1 MRVKW
6 AVLLISASP
15 LLGPVNVSAQDPV
28 TLSGSQLD
36 GILPTYQLD
45 PTQYQLRVAVDAVA
59 VADPDRARNT
69 LLTVDAEALEA
80 QQMPGEEP
88 EVRCTPARRA
98 LLASAGRS
106 NSPGDP
112 TSQQGLALTTLS
124 APPRQSATTEASRL
138 AAATRDP
145 AITGGAASPPQT
157 RSVMASRSQPAAVS
171 NAGSSGRQVGA
182 RSTRPAATA
191 SLGSSGRQVARS
203 RPGLPQPRAW
213 VERPTGRR
221 EHRPAATASLG
232 SSMRRAAPDSNP
244 PPTTTSAGAAGK
256 RAPAAAVASRAA
268 TIEVPIRTVRSDN
281 PSRSSGA
288 GAVRAASRADASGIV
303 ARVRS
308 QVSRALSAVP
318 GGAFRL
324 R

>member
-15 LLGPVNVSAQDPV
+15 LLGPVNVSAQNPV

-36 GILPTYQLD
+36 GIVPTYQLD

-69 LLTVDAEALEA
+69 LLTDDAEALQA

-106 NSPGDP
+106 DSPGDP

-124 APPRQSATTEASRL
+124 APPRQSAT
-138 AAATRDP
+138 DP
-145 AITGGAASPPQT
+145 AITGGAASPAQT
-157 RSVMASRSQPAAVS
+157 GSVMASRSQPAAVS

-182 RSTRPAATA
+182 RST
-191 SLGSSGRQVARS
+191 
-203 RPGLPQPRAW
+203 
-213 VERPTGRR
+213 
-221 EHRPAATASLG
+221 RPAATASLG

-268 TIEVPIRTVRSDN
+268 KTEVPIRTVRSDN
-281 PSRSSGA
+281 PARSSGA
-288 GAVRAASRADASGIV
+288 GAVRAASGANASDIV

-308 QVSRALSAVP
+308 QVNRTLSAVP

>member
-36 GILPTYQLD
+36 GIVPTYQLD

-69 LLTVDAEALEA
+69 LLTDDAEALQA

-106 NSPGDP
+106 DSPGDP

-138 AAATRDP
+138 AAATPDP
-145 AITGGAASPPQT
+145 AITRGAASPAQT
-157 RSVMASRSQPAAVS
+157 GSVMASRSQPAAVS

-182 RSTRPAATA
+182 RST
-191 SLGSSGRQVARS
+191 
-203 RPGLPQPRAW
+203 
-213 VERPTGRR
+213 
-221 EHRPAATASLG
+221 RPAATASLG

>member
-1 MRVKW
+1 MRVKR
-6 AVLLISASP
+6 ALLLISASP
-15 LLGPVNVSAQDPV
+15 LLGAVNVSAQNPV

-36 GILPTYQLD
+36 GIVPTYQLD
-45 PTQYQLRVAVDAVA
+45 PTQYQLRVVVDAVA

-69 LLTVDAEALEA
+69 LLTDDAEVLEA

-106 NSPGDP
+106 DP
-112 TSQQGLALTTLS
+112 PADPASQQGLALTTLA
-124 APPRQSATTEASRL
+124 APPRQSATTESSRL
-138 AAATRDP
+138 AAATPDP
-145 AITGGAASPPQT
+145 AFSGGAASPAQT
-157 RSVMASRSQPAAVS
+157 GSVMASRSQPAAVS

-191 SLGSSGRQVARS
+191 SLGSS
-203 RPGLPQPRAW
+203 
-213 VERPTGRR
+213 
-221 EHRPAATASLG
+221 
-232 SSMRRAAPDSNP
+232 MRRAAPDSN
-244 PPTTTSAGAAGK
+244 PTTTSAGAAGK

-268 TIEVPIRTVRSDN
+268 KTEVPIRAVRSTD

-288 GAVRAASRADASGIV
+288 GAVRAASGANASDIV

-308 QVSRALSAVP
+308 QVNRTLSEVP
-318 GGAFRL
+318 AGAFRL

>member
-15 LLGPVNVSAQDPV
+15 LLGPVNVSAQNPV

-36 GILPTYQLD
+36 GIVPTYQLD
-45 PTQYQLRVAVDAVA
+45 PTQHQLRVVVDAVA

-69 LLTVDAEALEA
+69 LLTDDAEALQA

-106 NSPGDP
+106 DSPGDP

-138 AAATRDP
+138 AAATPDP
-145 AITGGAASPPQT
+145 AITGGAASPAQT
-157 RSVMASRSQPAAVS
+157 GSVIASRSQPAAVS

-182 RSTRPAATA
+182 RST
-191 SLGSSGRQVARS
+191 
-203 RPGLPQPRAW
+203 
-213 VERPTGRR
+213 
-221 EHRPAATASLG
+221 RPAATASLG

-268 TIEVPIRTVRSDN
+268 KTEVPIRTVRSGN
-281 PSRSSGA
+281 PARSSGA
-288 GAVRAASRADASGIV
+288 GAVRAASGTNPSDIV

-308 QVSRALSAVP
+308 QVNRTLSAVP
-318 GGAFRL
+318 GGTFRL

>member
-36 GILPTYQLD
+36 GIVPTYQLD

-69 LLTVDAEALEA
+69 LLTDDAEALEA

-106 NSPGDP
+106 DSPGDP

-138 AAATRDP
+138 AAATPDP

-182 RSTRPAATA
+182 KSTRPAATA
-191 SLGSSGRQVARS
+191 SLGSSGRQVGAKS
-203 RPGLPQPRAW
+203 
-213 VERPTGRR
+213 T
-221 EHRPAATASLG
+221 RPAATASLG

>member
-36 GILPTYQLD
+36 GIVPTYQLD

-69 LLTVDAEALEA
+69 LLTDDAEALEA

-106 NSPGDP
+106 DSPGDP

-138 AAATRDP
+138 AAATPDP

-191 SLGSSGRQVARS
+191 SLGSSGRQVGAKS
-203 RPGLPQPRAW
+203 
-213 VERPTGRR
+213 T
-221 EHRPAATASLG
+221 RPAATASLG

>member
-36 GILPTYQLD
+36 GIVPTYQLD

-69 LLTVDAEALEA
+69 LLTDDAEALEA

-106 NSPGDP
+106 DSPGDP

-124 APPRQSATTEASRL
+124 APSRQSATTEASRL
-138 AAATRDP
+138 AAATPDP
-145 AITGGAASPPQT
+145 AITRGAASPPQT
-157 RSVMASRSQPAAVS
+157 GSVMASRSQPAAVS

-182 RSTRPAATA
+182 RST
-191 SLGSSGRQVARS
+191 
-203 RPGLPQPRAW
+203 
-213 VERPTGRR
+213 
-221 EHRPAATASLG
+221 RPAATASLG

-268 TIEVPIRTVRSDN
+268 KTEIPIRTVRSDN
-281 PSRSSGA
+281 PARSSGA
-288 GAVRAASRADASGIV
+288 GAVRAASGANASDIV

-308 QVSRALSAVP
+308 QVNRTLSAVP

>member
-1 MRVKW
+1 MHVKW

-28 TLSGSQLD
+28 TLSGPQLD
-36 GILPTYQLD
+36 GIVPTYRLD
-45 PTQYQLRVAVDAVA
+45 PTQYQLRVAVNAVA

-69 LLTVDAEALEA
+69 LLTDDAEALEA

-106 NSPGDP
+106 DSPGDP
-112 TSQQGLALTTLS
+112 ISQQGLALTTLS

-138 AAATRDP
+138 AAATPDP

-157 RSVMASRSQPAAVS
+157 GSVMASRSQPAAVS

-182 RSTRPAATA
+182 RST
-191 SLGSSGRQVARS
+191 
-203 RPGLPQPRAW
+203 
-213 VERPTGRR
+213 
-221 EHRPAATASLG
+221 RPAATASLG

-268 TIEVPIRTVRSDN
+268 KTEVPIRTVRSDN
-281 PSRSSGA
+281 PSRSPGA
-288 GAVRAASRADASGIV
+288 GAVRAASGANASDIV

-308 QVSRALSAVP
+308 QVNRTLSAVP
-318 GGAFRL
+318 GGTFRL

>member
-36 GILPTYQLD
+36 GIVPTYQLD
-45 PTQYQLRVAVDAVA
+45 PTQHQLRVVVDAIA
-59 VADPDRARNT
+59 LADPDQARNT
-69 LLTVDAEALEA
+69 LLTDDAEALEA

-88 EVRCTPARRA
+88 DLRCTPARRA

-106 NSPGDP
+106 HSPGDP

-138 AAATRDP
+138 AAATPDP
-145 AITGGAASPPQT
+145 AITGGAASPPQMG
-157 RSVMASRSQPAAVS
+157 SVMASRSKPAAVS

-182 RSTRPAATA
+182 RST
-191 SLGSSGRQVARS
+191 
-203 RPGLPQPRAW
+203 
-213 VERPTGRR
+213 
-221 EHRPAATASLG
+221 RPAATASLG

-268 TIEVPIRTVRSDN
+268 KTEVPIRTVRSDN
-281 PSRSSGA
+281 PARSSGA
-288 GAVRAASRADASGIV
+288 GAVRAASGANASDIV

-318 GGAFRL
+318 GGTFRL

>member
-15 LLGPVNVSAQDPV
+15 LLGPVNVSAQNPV

-36 GILPTYQLD
+36 GIVPTYQLD

-69 LLTVDAEALEA
+69 LLTDDAEALEA

-106 NSPGDP
+106 DSPGDP

-138 AAATRDP
+138 AAATPDP
-145 AITGGAASPPQT
+145 AITGGAASPPET

-191 SLGSSGRQVARS
+191 SLGSS
-203 RPGLPQPRAW
+203 
-213 VERPTGRR
+213 
-221 EHRPAATASLG
+221 
-232 SSMRRAAPDSNP
+232 MRRAAPDSNP

-256 RAPAAAVASRAA
+256 RAPAAASRAPK
-268 TIEVPIRTVRSDN
+268 IEVPIRTVRSDN

-288 GAVRAASRADASGIV
+288 GAVRAASGANASDIV

-308 QVSRALSAVP
+308 QVNRTLSAVR
-318 GGAFRL
+318 GGTFRL

>member
-36 GILPTYQLD
+36 GIVPTYQLD

-69 LLTVDAEALEA
+69 LLTDDAEALEA

-106 NSPGDP
+106 DSPGDP

-138 AAATRDP
+138 AAATPDP

-191 SLGSSGRQVARS
+191 SLGSS
-203 RPGLPQPRAW
+203 
-213 VERPTGRR
+213 
-221 EHRPAATASLG
+221 
-232 SSMRRAAPDSNP
+232 MRRAAPDSNP

-256 RAPAAAVASRAA
+256 RAPAAAVASRGAK
-268 TIEVPIRTVRSDN
+268 TEIPIRTVRSDN

-288 GAVRAASRADASGIV
+288 GAVRAASGANASDIV

-308 QVSRALSAVP
+308 QVNRTLSVVP
-318 GGAFRL
+318 GGTFRL

>member
-1 MRVKW
+1 MHVKW

-15 LLGPVNVSAQDPV
+15 LLGPVNVSAQNPV

-36 GILPTYQLD
+36 GIVPTYQLD
-45 PTQYQLRVAVDAVA
+45 PTQHQLRVVVDAIA
-59 VADPDRARNT
+59 LADPDRARNT
-69 LLTVDAEALEA
+69 LLTDDAEVLEA

-88 EVRCTPARRA
+88 DLRCTPARRA

-106 NSPGDP
+106 DSPGDP

-138 AAATRDP
+138 AAATPDP
-145 AITGGAASPPQT
+145 AITRGAASPAQT
-157 RSVMASRSQPAAVS
+157 GSVMASRSQPAAVS

-182 RSTRPAATA
+182 RST
-191 SLGSSGRQVARS
+191 
-203 RPGLPQPRAW
+203 
-213 VERPTGRR
+213 
-221 EHRPAATASLG
+221 RPAATASLG

-256 RAPAAAVASRAA
+256 RAPAAAVASRGAK
-268 TIEVPIRTVRSDN
+268 TEIPIRTVRSDN
-281 PSRSSGA
+281 PARSSGA
-288 GAVRAASRADASGIV
+288 GAVRAASGANASDIV

-308 QVSRALSAVP
+308 QVNRTLSAVP
-318 GGAFRL
+318 GGTFRL

>member
-15 LLGPVNVSAQDPV
+15 LLGPVNVSAQNPV

-36 GILPTYQLD
+36 GIVPTYQLD

-69 LLTVDAEALEA
+69 LLTDDAEALEA

-106 NSPGDP
+106 DSPGDP
-112 TSQQGLALTTLS
+112 TSQQGLALTTLA

-138 AAATRDP
+138 AAATPDP
-145 AITGGAASPPQT
+145 AITGGAASPAQT
-157 RSVMASRSQPAAVS
+157 GSVMASRSQPAAVS

-182 RSTRPAATA
+182 RST
-191 SLGSSGRQVARS
+191 
-203 RPGLPQPRAW
+203 
-213 VERPTGRR
+213 
-221 EHRPAATASLG
+221 RPAATASLG

-256 RAPAAAVASRAA
+256 RAPAAAVASRGAK
-268 TIEVPIRTVRSDN
+268 TEIPIRTVRSDN

-288 GAVRAASRADASGIV
+288 GAVRAASGANASDIV

-308 QVSRALSAVP
+308 QVNRTLSAVP
-318 GGAFRL
+318 GGTFRL

>member
-36 GILPTYQLD
+36 GIVPTYQLD

-69 LLTVDAEALEA
+69 LLTDDAEALEA

-106 NSPGDP
+106 NSPGHP

-138 AAATRDP
+138 AAATPDP

-182 RSTRPAATA
+182 KST
-191 SLGSSGRQVARS
+191 
-203 RPGLPQPRAW
+203 
-213 VERPTGRR
+213 
-221 EHRPAATASLG
+221 RPAATASLG

-318 GGAFRL
+318 GGTFRL

>member
-69 LLTVDAEALEA
+69 LLTDDAEALEA

-106 NSPGDP
+106 DSPGDP

-138 AAATRDP
+138 AAATPDP

-182 RSTRPAATA
+182 RST
-191 SLGSSGRQVARS
+191 
-203 RPGLPQPRAW
+203 
-213 VERPTGRR
+213 
-221 EHRPAATASLG
+221 RPAATASLG

>member
-15 LLGPVNVSAQDPV
+15 LLGPVNVSAQNPV
-28 TLSGSQLD
+28 SLSGSQLD
-36 GILPTYQLD
+36 GIVPTYQLD

-59 VADPDRARNT
+59 VTDPDRVRDA
-69 LLTVDAEALEA
+69 LLTDDAEAMEA
-80 QQMPGEEP
+80 QRMPAEEP

-98 LLASAGRS
+98 LLALAGRS
-106 NSPGDP
+106 ESPGEL
-112 TSQQGLALTTLS
+112 TSQQRPALTTSS
-124 APPRQSATTEASRL
+124 APLRRSADTGTSRL
-138 AAATRDP
+138 AAASPESSVIGR
-145 AITGGAASPPQT
+145 AASPAQ
-157 RSVMASRSQPAAVS
+157 RVSASTGSSQPTAVR

-191 SLGSSGRQVARS
+191 SLGSS
-203 RPGLPQPRAW
+203 
-213 VERPTGRR
+213 
-221 EHRPAATASLG
+221 
-232 SSMRRAAPDSNP
+232 MRRAAPDSNP
-244 PPTTTSAGAAGK
+244 SPTTTSAGAAGK
-256 RAPAAAVASRAA
+256 RAPAAAVASRAPK
-268 TIEVPIRTVRSDN
+268 IEVPIRTVRSDN

-288 GAVRAASRADASGIV
+288 GAVRAASGASASDIV

-308 QVSRALSAVP
+308 QVNRTLSAVP

>member
-36 GILPTYQLD
+36 GIVPTYQLD

-69 LLTVDAEALEA
+69 LLTDDAEALEA

-106 NSPGDP
+106 DSPGDP

-138 AAATRDP
+138 AAATPDP

-191 SLGSSGRQVARS
+191 SLGSSGRQVGAKSRPGLPQPRASGRAADRSARS
-203 RPGLPQPRAW
+203 RPGLPQPRASGRACG
-213 VERPTGRR
+213 ERPRTAIHLRRPRAQAPPASERPRRRWRAGRR
-221 EHRPAATASLG
+221 QSRCRFVRCVRTTLRGRLEPALCGPHRERTPQAS
-232 SSMRRAAPDSNP
+232 
-244 PPTTTSAGAAGK
+244 
-256 RAPAAAVASRAA
+256 
-268 TIEVPIRTVRSDN
+268 
-281 PSRSSGA
+281 
-288 GAVRAASRADASGIV
+288 
-303 ARVRS
+303 
-308 QVSRALSAVP
+308 
-318 GGAFRL
+318 
-324 R
+324 

>member
-36 GILPTYQLD
+36 GIVPTYQLD

-69 LLTVDAEALEA
+69 LLTDDAEALEA

-106 NSPGDP
+106 DSPGDP

-138 AAATRDP
+138 AAATPDP

-182 RSTRPAATA
+182 KST
-191 SLGSSGRQVARS
+191 
-203 RPGLPQPRAW
+203 
-213 VERPTGRR
+213 
-221 EHRPAATASLG
+221 RPAATASLG

-268 TIEVPIRTVRSDN
+268 KIEVPIRTVRSDN

-288 GAVRAASRADASGIV
+288 GAVRAASGANASDIV

-308 QVSRALSAVP
+308 QVNRALSAVP

>member
-36 GILPTYQLD
+36 GIVPTYQLD

-69 LLTVDAEALEA
+69 LLTDDAEALEA

-106 NSPGDP
+106 DLPGDP

-138 AAATRDP
+138 AAATPDP

-157 RSVMASRSQPAAVS
+157 GSVMASRSQPAAVS

-182 RSTRPAATA
+182 KST
-191 SLGSSGRQVARS
+191 
-203 RPGLPQPRAW
+203 
-213 VERPTGRR
+213 
-221 EHRPAATASLG
+221 RPAATASLG

-268 TIEVPIRTVRSDN
+268 TIEVPICTVRSDN

-318 GGAFRL
+318 GGTFRL

>member
-6 AVLLISASP
+6 AVLLISASL
-15 LLGPVNVSAQDPV
+15 LLGPV

-36 GILPTYQLD
+36 GIVPTYQLD

-69 LLTVDAEALEA
+69 LLTDDAEALEA

-106 NSPGDP
+106 DSPGDP

-138 AAATRDP
+138 AAATPDP

-191 SLGSSGRQVARS
+191 SLGSSGRQVGAKS
-203 RPGLPQPRAW
+203 
-213 VERPTGRR
+213 T
-221 EHRPAATASLG
+221 RPAATASLG

>member
-36 GILPTYQLD
+36 GIVPTYQLD

-69 LLTVDAEALEA
+69 LLTDDAEALEA

-106 NSPGDP
+106 DSPGDP

-138 AAATRDP
+138 AAATPDP

-157 RSVMASRSQPAAVS
+157 A
-171 NAGSSGRQVGA
+171 
-182 RSTRPAATA
+182 
-191 SLGSSGRQVARS
+191 LGYG
-203 RPGLPQPRAW
+203 
-213 VERPTGRR
+213 
-221 EHRPAATASLG
+221 
-232 SSMRRAAPDSNP
+232 
-244 PPTTTSAGAAGK
+244 
-256 RAPAAAVASRAA
+256 
-268 TIEVPIRTVRSDN
+268 
-281 PSRSSGA
+281 
-288 GAVRAASRADASGIV
+288 
-303 ARVRS
+303 
-308 QVSRALSAVP
+308 
-318 GGAFRL
+318 
-324 R
+324 

>member
-15 LLGPVNVSAQDPV
+15 LLGPVNVSAQNPV

-36 GILPTYQLD
+36 GIVPTYQLD
-45 PTQYQLRVAVDAVA
+45 PTQYQLRVAIDAVA

-69 LLTVDAEALEA
+69 LLTDDAEALQA

-106 NSPGDP
+106 DSPGDP

-138 AAATRDP
+138 AAATPDP
-145 AITGGAASPPQT
+145 AITRGAASPAQT
-157 RSVMASRSQPAAVS
+157 GSVIASRSQPAAVS

-182 RSTRPAATA
+182 RST
-191 SLGSSGRQVARS
+191 
-203 RPGLPQPRAW
+203 
-213 VERPTGRR
+213 
-221 EHRPAATASLG
+221 RPAATASLG

-268 TIEVPIRTVRSDN
+268 KTEVPIRTVRSDN
-281 PSRSSGA
+281 PARSSGA
-288 GAVRAASRADASGIV
+288 GAVRAASGANASDIV

-308 QVSRALSAVP
+308 QVNRTLSAVP
-318 GGAFRL
+318 GGTFRL

>member
-15 LLGPVNVSAQDPV
+15 LLGPVNVSAQNPV

-36 GILPTYQLD
+36 GIVPTYQLD

-69 LLTVDAEALEA
+69 LLTDDAEALEA

-106 NSPGDP
+106 DSPGDP
-112 TSQQGLALTTLS
+112 TSQQGLALTTLA

-138 AAATRDP
+138 AAATPDP

-191 SLGSSGRQVARS
+191 SLGSS
-203 RPGLPQPRAW
+203 
-213 VERPTGRR
+213 
-221 EHRPAATASLG
+221 
-232 SSMRRAAPDSNP
+232 MRRAAPDSNP

-256 RAPAAAVASRAA
+256 RAPAAASRAPK
-268 TIEVPIRTVRSDN
+268 IELPIRTVRSDN

-308 QVSRALSAVP
+308 QVNHTLSAVP
-318 GGAFRL
+318 GGTFRL

>member
-36 GILPTYQLD
+36 GILATYQLD

-69 LLTVDAEALEA
+69 LLTDDAEALEA

-106 NSPGDP
+106 DSPGDP

-138 AAATRDP
+138 AAATPDP

-182 RSTRPAATA
+182 KASRPAATVN
-191 SLGSSGRQVARS
+191 LGSSARQAVSGSTGLRRS
-203 RPGLPQPRAW
+203 RAQAPPAS
-213 VERPTGRR
+213 ERPRR
-221 EHRPAATASLG
+221 RWRAE
-232 SSMRRAAPDSNP
+232 RRK
-244 PPTTTSAGAAGK
+244 T
-256 RAPAAAVASRAA
+256 
-268 TIEVPIRTVRSDN
+268 EVPIRTVRSDN
-281 PSRSSGA
+281 PSQSSGA
-288 GAVRAASRADASGIV
+288 GAVRAASGANASDIV

-308 QVSRALSAVP
+308 QVNRTLSVVP
-318 GGAFRL
+318 GGGLRL

>member
-15 LLGPVNVSAQDPV
+15 LLGPVNVSAQNPV

-36 GILPTYQLD
+36 GIVPTYQLD

-69 LLTVDAEALEA
+69 LLTDDAEALQA

-106 NSPGDP
+106 DSPGDP

-138 AAATRDP
+138 AAATPDP
-145 AITGGAASPPQT
+145 AITGGAASPAQT
-157 RSVMASRSQPAAVS
+157 GSVMASRSQPAAVS

-182 RSTRPAATA
+182 RST
-191 SLGSSGRQVARS
+191 
-203 RPGLPQPRAW
+203 
-213 VERPTGRR
+213 
-221 EHRPAATASLG
+221 RPAATASLG

-268 TIEVPIRTVRSDN
+268 KTEVPIRTVRSDN
-281 PSRSSGA
+281 PARSSGA
-288 GAVRAASRADASGIV
+288 GAVRAASGANASDIV

-308 QVSRALSAVP
+308 QVNRTLSAVP
-318 GGAFRL
+318 GGTFRL

>member
-15 LLGPVNVSAQDPV
+15 LLGPVNVSAQNPV

-36 GILPTYQLD
+36 GIVPTYQLD
-45 PTQYQLRVAVDAVA
+45 PTQYQLRVAIDAVA

-69 LLTVDAEALEA
+69 LLTDDAEVLEA

-88 EVRCTPARRA
+88 DLRCTPARRA

-106 NSPGDP
+106 DSPGDP

-138 AAATRDP
+138 AAATPDP
-145 AITGGAASPPQT
+145 AITGGAASPAQT
-157 RSVMASRSQPAAVS
+157 GSVIASRSQPAAVS

-182 RSTRPAATA
+182 RST
-191 SLGSSGRQVARS
+191 
-203 RPGLPQPRAW
+203 
-213 VERPTGRR
+213 
-221 EHRPAATASLG
+221 RPAATASLG

-268 TIEVPIRTVRSDN
+268 KTEVPIRTVRSDN
-281 PSRSSGA
+281 PARSSGA
-288 GAVRAASRADASGIV
+288 GAVRAASGANASDIV

-308 QVSRALSAVP
+308 QVNRTLSAVP
-318 GGAFRL
+318 GGTFRL

>member
-15 LLGPVNVSAQDPV
+15 LLGPVNVSAQNPV

-36 GILPTYQLD
+36 GIVPTYQLD

-69 LLTVDAEALEA
+69 LLTDDAEALEA

-106 NSPGDP
+106 DSPGDP

-138 AAATRDP
+138 AAATPDP

-157 RSVMASRSQPAAVS
+157 GSVMASRSQPAAVS

-182 RSTRPAATA
+182 RST
-191 SLGSSGRQVARS
+191 
-203 RPGLPQPRAW
+203 
-213 VERPTGRR
+213 
-221 EHRPAATASLG
+221 RPAATASLG

-268 TIEVPIRTVRSDN
+268 KTEVPIRTVRSDN
-281 PSRSSGA
+281 PARSSGA
-288 GAVRAASRADASGIV
+288 GAVRAASGANASDIV

-308 QVSRALSAVP
+308 QVNRTLSAVP
-318 GGAFRL
+318 GGTFRL

>member
-15 LLGPVNVSAQDPV
+15 LLGPVNVSAQNPV

-36 GILPTYQLD
+36 GIVPTYQLD
-45 PTQYQLRVAVDAVA
+45 PTQHQLRVVVDAVA

-69 LLTVDAEALEA
+69 LLTDDAEVLEA

-98 LLASAGRS
+98 LLASARRS
-106 NSPGDP
+106 DSPEDP
-112 TSQQGLALTTLS
+112 ASQQGLALTTSS
-124 APPRQSATTEASRL
+124 APPRQSANVEASRL
-138 AAATRDP
+138 AAATPEP
-145 AITGGAASPPQT
+145 AITGGAASPAQT
-157 RSVMASRSQPAAVS
+157 GSIMASRSQPAAVS

-182 RSTRPAATA
+182 RST
-191 SLGSSGRQVARS
+191 
-203 RPGLPQPRAW
+203 
-213 VERPTGRR
+213 
-221 EHRPAATASLG
+221 RPAATASLG

-268 TIEVPIRTVRSDN
+268 KTEVPIRAVRSDN

-288 GAVRAASRADASGIV
+288 GAVRAASGANASDIV

-308 QVSRALSAVP
+308 QVNRTLSAVP
-318 GGAFRL
+318 GGTFRL

>member
-15 LLGPVNVSAQDPV
+15 LLGPVNVSAQNPV

-36 GILPTYQLD
+36 GIVPTYQLD

-69 LLTVDAEALEA
+69 LLTDDAEALEA

-106 NSPGDP
+106 DSPGDP

-138 AAATRDP
+138 AAATPDP

-191 SLGSSGRQVARS
+191 SLGSS
-203 RPGLPQPRAW
+203 
-213 VERPTGRR
+213 
-221 EHRPAATASLG
+221 
-232 SSMRRAAPDSNP
+232 MRRAAPDSNP

-256 RAPAAAVASRAA
+256 RAPAAAVAGRAA
-268 TIEVPIRTVRSDN
+268 KTEVPIRTVRSDN

-288 GAVRAASRADASGIV
+288 GAVRAASGANASDIV

-308 QVSRALSAVP
+308 QVNRTLSAVP
-318 GGAFRL
+318 GGTFRL